1 MTTVNTTPSVDA
13 YFRFLQMVA
22 AVEAL
27 PGMDRFGVNE
37 RALFQEI
44 LLAWSQS
51 EPLSVRLAIDIAH
64 LGSPATLHKRLSRLR
79 QMELIDAVSE
89 EGDRR
94 TKYLIPTGKGLRYV
108 EKISQAMHRSQ
119 TT

>member
-1 MTTVNTTPSVDA
+1 MYDNCEHDA
-13 YFRFLQMVA
+13 QRRRLFP
-22 AVEAL
+22 L
-27 PGMDRFGVNE
+27 PADG
-37 RALFQEI
+37 EI
-44 LLAWSQS
+44 LLAWSQN
-51 EPLSVRLAIDIAH
+51 EPLSVPLAIDIAH

-108 EKISQAMHRSQ
+108 EKISQAMHRCQ